1 MKKHRWNLKKL
12 RVLSGNNDIEL
23 WSLDE
28 CHFQQH
34 GSRCMMWIPPEDTDP
49 IILHE
54 PTRKHIS
61 VFGAV
66 CIKNGSL
73 VTQFSK
79 TFNAVTFQEY
89 LELLLTHKSDGGC
102 MHIILDNSRYH
113 HAILLQPW
121 LEKHQEEIQLE
132 FMPPYSPKLNP
143 IERVWKLTRRL
154 CTHNRY
160 FPNIDDLTTVVRE
173 QFEYWILPNT
183 ILQKLCVIT

>member
-1 MKKHRWNLKKL
+1 
-12 RVLSGNNDIEL
+12 
-23 WSLDE
+23 
-28 CHFQQH
+28 
-34 GSRCMMWIPPEDTDP
+34 MWVPPEDTDP

-54 PTRKHIS
+54 PTRKSIS

-66 CIKNGSL
+66 CIENGSL

-79 TFNAVTFQEY
+79 PFNALTFQKY
-89 LELLLTHKSDGGC
+89 LELLLSYKSESRR

-121 LEKHQEEIQLE
+121 LEKHQEEIQLD
-132 FMPPYSPKLNP
+132 FLPPYSPKLNP

-160 FPNIDDLTTVVRE
+160 FPSLDDLASVVRE
-173 QFEYWILPNT
+173 QFEHWIFPNA
-183 ILQKLCVIT
+183 ILQKLCIIT

>member
-1 MKKHRWNLKKL
+1 
-12 RVLSGNNDIEL
+12 
-23 WSLDE
+23 
-28 CHFQQH
+28 
-34 GSRCMMWIPPEDTDP
+34 MWVPPEDTDP

-54 PTRKHIS
+54 PTRKSIS

-66 CIKNGSL
+66 CIENGSL

-79 TFNAVTFQEY
+79 PFNSLTFQKY
-89 LELLLTHKSDGGC
+89 LELLLCYKSESRR

-121 LEKHQEEIQLE
+121 LEKHQEEIQLD
-132 FMPPYSPKLNP
+132 FLPPYSPKLNP

-160 FPNIDDLTTVVRE
+160 FPSLDDLTNIVRE
-173 QFEYWILPNT
+173 QFEHWILPNT
-183 ILQKLCVIT
+183 ILQKLCVIN

>member
-1 MKKHRWNLKKL
+1 MKKHKKNIKKL
-12 RVLSGNNDIEL
+12 RVLLRNKYIDL

-54 PTRKHIS
+54 PTRKSIS

-66 CIKNGSL
+66 RIKNGSL

-79 TFNAVTFQEY
+79 PFNALTFQKY
-89 LELLLTHKSDGGC
+89 LELLLTYKSDSRR

-121 LEKHQEEIQLE
+121 LEKHQEEIQLD
-132 FMPPYSPKLNP
+132 FLPPYSPELNP

-160 FPNIDDLTTVVRE
+160 FPSLDDLTNVVRE
-173 QFEYWILPNT
+173 QFERWILPNT
-183 ILQKLCVIT
+183 ILQKLCVVN